1 MSVRG
6 VTEPLLYFG
15 PHETGQVI
23 CSSEDLEQERD
34 ILLRIYKMGMKK
46 LNEKIINIIN
56 RKINEIQFY
65 LNVKYILLSLNN
77 EIMRG
82 Y

>member
-1 MSVRG
+1 MRG

-15 PHETGQVI
+15 HNETGQVI

-56 RKINEIQFY
+56 GKINEIQFY
-65 LNVKYILLSLNN
+65 LT
-77 EIMRG
+77 
-82 Y
+82 